1 MASLGR
7 DVRPVDVRHHAL
19 IVSEDVGPE
28 ALSAVAVR
36 EEHGRTKKDERS
48 GVGSWR
54 SDLETLITSPC
65 QLIRRESHQLI
76 SALIIVSR
84 VVVGVV
90 ERSMEERE
98 GGGGRER

>member
-1 MASLGR
+1 M
-7 DVRPVDVRHHAL
+7 
-19 IVSEDVGPE
+19 
-28 ALSAVAVR
+28 
-36 EEHGRTKKDERS
+36 
-48 GVGSWR
+48 GSWR